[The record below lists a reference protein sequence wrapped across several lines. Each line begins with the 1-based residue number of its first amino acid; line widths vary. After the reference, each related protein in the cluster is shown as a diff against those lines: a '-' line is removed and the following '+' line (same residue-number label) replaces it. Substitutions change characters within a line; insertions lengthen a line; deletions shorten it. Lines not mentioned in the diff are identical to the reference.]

1 VRAGET
7 TLREVAQAT
16 FWHLW
21 GEAEQRQHPTSSR
34 Q

>member
-16 FWHLW
+16 FWRLW
-21 GEAEQRQHPTSSR
+21 GEAEQRQHPTSS